1 MPKPAFID
9 WDDEESALKRARR
22 DSKDR
27 LARRLEFIDAELKVE
42 RTNRREAAKD
52 AERALLREA
61 VEAAQSR
68 GVPGSLIRR
77 AMGLTSWAEWTRVVT
92 KP

>member
-1 MPKPAFID
+1 MPKTAFID
-9 WDDEESALKRARR
+9 RDDEESTLKRVRQESR
-22 DSKDR
+22 DR

-42 RTNRREAAKD
+42 RSTRRKAAKA
-52 AERALLREA
+52 AENALLRES